1 MEIEDFGDYAGQKNI
16 YQQALLAEKN
26 GDHQRAYELL
36 KQLSTFEFW
45 AADRDV
51 QLHYAHACE
60 KIGDYADAMHIYS
73 SIMLQSPDMTKASDP
88 LEHDSIADLNTL
100 FEESPI
106 QASNLNI
113 LRNVNEAHL
122 VSRLFKYASKRVYEK
137 GDTLCKVDDYAN
149 HMWLLLKG
157 SVEVIVPNVDKR
169 TIVGG
174 ANRPCLMGELAY
186 FTGPQRSATLECV
199 TQVHVLELSFQKI
212 QSLLKQDE
220 SIQHMLDLLFR
231 SRLAALA
238 LTKHD
243 IFKTLTE
250 AERNQISQCFKHTSY
265 EPKRILVEQ
274 GKARDNAFMVQS
286 GTILLMK
293 KSEAGEFELVT
304 SIVPGEMFHLGGLIK
319 DFISPYRIVTATSC
333 RLLRL
338 KSETFKPM
346 LEKHPW
352 LEKALAD
359 HSLKSAK
366 RAGTK
371 SKKNLLWADRFNT

>member
-1 MEIEDFGDYAGQKNI
+1 MEIEDFGDYAGQKNS
-16 YQQALLAEKN
+16 YQQALKAEKD
-26 GDHQRAYELL
+26 GDHLRAYELL
-36 KQLSTFEFW
+36 KELSTYEFW

-60 KIGDYADAMHIYS
+60 KVGAYADAMHIYS
-73 SIMLQSPDMTKASDP
+73 SIMLQSSDVSKASGP
-88 LEHDSIADLNTL
+88 LKQDSVADFSTL
-100 FEESPI
+100 FEDSPI

-122 VSRLFKYASKRVYEK
+122 VSNLFKHASKRVYEK
-137 GDTLCKVDDYAN
+137 GEALCKVGSYAN

-169 TIVGG
+169 TIVGA

-186 FTGPQRSATLECV
+186 FTGSQRTAELACI

-212 QSLLKQDE
+212 QSQLKQDE

-231 SRLAALA
+231 SRLAAMA
-238 LTKHD
+238 LTKHE
-243 IFKTLTE
+243 IFKALTE
-250 AERNQISQCFKHTSY
+250 VERSQISQWFKHTGY
-265 EPKRILVEQ
+265 EPKKILVEQ
-274 GKARDNAFMVQS
+274 GKSRDNAFMVQS
-286 GTILLMK
+286 GTVLLMK
-293 KSEAGEFELVT
+293 KDEKGKSELVT
-304 SIVPGEMFHLGGLIK
+304 SIVPGEMFHLGGLLEG
-319 DFISPYRIVTATSC
+319 FISPYRIVTATSC

-352 LEKALAD
+352 LKKALAN
-359 HSLKSAK
+359 HSLKSAE
-366 RAGTK
+366 RDDRHP
-371 SKKNLLWADRFNT
+371 KKNILWADRFNT